1 MRENPDERLT
11 GEMIL
16 GQENMTFRFAQKE
29 DAALILHFIRELAK
43 YEKRPDQVFA
53 TEEMITEWL
62 FEKERAEAFFL
73 VVDGKEIGYA
83 LFFHNFSTFSGRGG
97 IYLEDLYVDP
107 AFRGR
112 GYGKASLQ
120 QLARIASERGC
131 NHLTDGMDL
140 SGLEQAEPGLLPVTR
155 CASQRGLCRFPSG
168 RGCAQQ
174 ASRIG
179 TDKTC

>member
-1 MRENPDERLT
+1 M
-11 GEMIL
+11 

-131 NHLTDGMDL
+131 NRMEWTCLDWNEPSRQFYRNMGAIAMD
-140 SGLEQAEPGLLPVTR
+140 EWTVHRFTEDTIHRIAEG
-155 CASQRGLCRFPSG
+155 Q
-168 RGCAQQ
+168 
-174 ASRIG
+174 
-179 TDKTC
+179 

>member
-83 LFFHNFSTFSGRGG
+83 LFFHNFSTFSGRGE
-97 IYLEDLYVDP
+97 I
-107 AFRGR
+107 GR
-112 GYGKASLQ
+112 A
-120 QLARIASERGC
+120 
-131 NHLTDGMDL
+131 H
-140 SGLEQAEPGLLPVTR
+140 V
-155 CASQRGLCRFPSG
+155 
-168 RGCAQQ
+168 
-174 ASRIG
+174 
-179 TDKTC
+179 

>member
-1 MRENPDERLT
+1 M
-11 GEMIL
+11 

-120 QLARIASERGC
+120 QLARMSEAATGWNGPVWTGTSPAWTFTSHSVRIPKRAVS
-131 NHLTDGMDL
+131 LSVWKGMR
-140 SGLEQAEPGLLPVTR
+140 ST
-155 CASQRGLCRFPSG
+155 S
-168 RGCAQQ
+168 
-174 ASRIG
+174 
-179 TDKTC
+179 

>member
-97 IYLEDLYVDP
+97 IYLEDWYVDP

-131 NHLTDGMDL
+131 NRMEWTCLDWNKPSLDFYQSLGAHPKEGCVAFR
-140 SGLEQAEPGLLPVTR
+140 LEGDALNKLAE
-155 CASQRGLCRFPSG
+155 
-168 RGCAQQ
+168 
-174 ASRIG
+174 
-179 TDKTC
+179 